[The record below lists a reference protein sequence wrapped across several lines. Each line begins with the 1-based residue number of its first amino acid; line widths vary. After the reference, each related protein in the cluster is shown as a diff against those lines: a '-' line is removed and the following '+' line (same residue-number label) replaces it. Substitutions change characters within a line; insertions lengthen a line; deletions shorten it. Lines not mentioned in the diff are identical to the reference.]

1 MAFPRKNANPEIFVP
16 FRHCQTGKR
25 DYLKFRKNST
35 GPRPGTYLKGN
46 EMVPEKDFSDLDANY
61 KPQCVNGRDMIFHDG
76 FAAPFVLEGVPF
88 VDAEGRHRRLPQ
100 EAAEKCLRP
109 PVIPMSLQGAGEVLR
124 FVTDST
130 AIALDV
136 TFDELFARPQRRAS
150 TGFDLYIGSGTEK
163 RFCGNQFPATQ
174 DPHAELL
181 FSALPLPR
189 TREFR
194 EYTLY
199 FPLHSAVRSIRIGVD
214 PGCRIEPPAPHRVKK
229 PLLFYG
235 SSITNCGAV
244 SRPGMNYPAIITR
257 LLDLPMV
264 NMGFSGACLGEL
276 HIADEIAGVD
286 PVAMVLEYDHN
297 APDPEFLARTHEPF
311 FRHLRALCP
320 TLPVLLT
327 SRCDFMNTPD
337 GKRRREIVMRTFLH
351 ALDEGDRFVDFLD
364 GETLFSGPFRY
375 DCTIDNCH
383 PNDLGATLM
392 AERIADRIKRM
403 LAPLDDTK

>member
-1 MAFPRKNANPEIFVP
+1 MAQPRE
-16 FRHCQTGKR
+16 
-25 DYLKFRKNST
+25 
-35 GPRPGTYLKGN
+35 
-46 EMVPEKDFSDLDANY
+46 FSDLDANY
-61 KPQCVNGRDMIFHDG
+61 KPQNVNGREMIFRDG
-76 FAAPFVLEGVPF
+76 FAAPFVLEGFPF

-100 EAAEKCLRP
+100 EAAEKCLCP
-109 PVIPMSLQGAGEVLR
+109 GVLPMSLQGAGEVIR
-124 FVTDST
+124 FRTDST

-136 TFDELFARPQRRAS
+136 TFDEVYAGPQRRAS
-150 TGFDLYIGSGTEK
+150 TGFDLYIGSGTER
-163 RFCGNQFPATQ
+163 RFCGNQFSPSGEQ
-174 DPHAELL
+174 HAELL

-189 TREFR
+189 QPEFR

-199 FPLHSAVRSIRIGVD
+199 FPLNSSVRAIRIGVD
-214 PGCRIEPPAPHRVKK
+214 PGCRVEPPSPHRQQK

-244 SRPGMNYPAIITR
+244 SRPGMNYPAIICR
-257 LLDLPMV
+257 MLDFHMI
-264 NMGFSGACLGEL
+264 NMGFSGACRGEL
-276 HIADEIAGVD
+276 HIADVIAKLD
-286 PVAMVLEYDHN
+286 PAALVLEYDHN
-297 APDPEFLARTHEPF
+297 APDPEYLARTHEPF
-311 FRHLRALCP
+311 FRHLRELCP

-337 GKRRREIVMRTFLH
+337 GKRRKEIIMRTYLH
-351 ALDEGDRFVDFLD
+351 ALDNGDRFVDFLD

-392 AERIADRIKRM
+392 AQRIADRIRRL